1 MEKSTWLLLLLNYVI
16 FIRTKY
22 LMELIKFIIKRL
34 LNGLLVMVGVI
45 VLIFILFNILPVN
58 SARMTLGQ
66 RADTASV
73 KAIEKEFRL
82 NLPWYNRLMLYFNDL
97 SPISLNNIENTDAP
111 SYLNPEDVKF
121 AKLFSVSTVSV
132 VVKMP
137 YLGKSFQT
145 RRKVSEL
152 LGEKIYPTFILAISA
167 MALASFVGI
176 ILGVFAAIR
185 QYSIWDNTI
194 LIFSTFGISQPAY
207 FSGII
212 LAMIFGYY
220 LKDWTGLNVSGSLT
234 DLDYNGEI
242 TIWKNL
248 WLPMFAL
255 GVRPIAIITQLT
267 RSSMLDVLNQDFIRT
282 AKAKGLSYFN
292 VVFKHALRN
301 AMNPVVTSISGWL
314 AALLTG
320 AFFIEKVFNYNGLGL
335 LTINSLLSFDFPVVM
350 GSVLLVAFIFVVMNI
365 FTDILYSILDP
376 RVTVK

>member
-1 MEKSTWLLLLLNYVI
+1 
-16 FIRTKY
+16 
-22 LMELIKFIIKRL
+22 MELIKFVIKRL
-34 LNGLLVMVGVI
+34 LNGLLVMAGVI

-82 NLPWYNRLMLYFNDL
+82 NLPWYHRLELYFNDL
-97 SPISLNNIENTDAP
+97 SPISFNNVDDKDAP
-111 SYLNPEDVKF
+111 SYLNADEVAF
-121 AKLFSVSTVSV
+121 TKLFKVGSISVIA
-132 VVKMP
+132 KIP

-145 RRKVSEL
+145 RRKVSEI
-152 LGEKIYPTFILAISA
+152 LGEKIYPTFMLAITA
-167 MALASFVGI
+167 MTLASVVGI
-176 ILGVFAAIR
+176 ILGIFAAIK
-185 QYSIWDNTI
+185 QYTFWDNTI
-194 LIFSTFGISQPAY
+194 LVMSTFGVSQPSY

-220 LKDWTGLNVSGSLT
+220 LSDWTGLNVRGSLT
-234 DLDYNGEI
+234 DIDYDGEVI

-248 WLPMFAL
+248 WLPMLAL
-255 GVRPIAIITQLT
+255 GVRPVAIITQLT
-267 RSSMLDVLNQDFIRT
+267 RSSMLDVLNQDYIRT
-282 AKAKGLSYFN
+282 ARAKGLSYYK

-320 AFFIEKVFNYNGLGL
+320 AFFIEKVFDYKGLGL
-335 LTINSLLSFDFPVVM
+335 QTIDSLLSFDFPVVM

-376 RVTVK
+376 RVTVR